1 MEVDEPFR
9 GIRVILVADF
19 KQTLPIV
26 RKANQLSQV
35 RACIKSSDH
44 TWNLFK
50 NNQYSSTKNMRVEIG
65 ELEQEIEKMKEFKVF
80 LGRVGTGIL
89 PPNAIDKIA
98 LPDKV
103 VESDF
108 ELEEEMQDIVI
119 EYVFGNIND
128 HVNNT
133 QYMMDNVILCPLNK
147 SVREINEKIVEK
159 MHTTEYA
166 SYAADTRSQESPE
179 IPVEFLDTM
188 DIPDL
193 PLYELRLKKKLL
205 RW

>member
-1 MEVDEPFR
+1 
-9 GIRVILVADF
+9 
-19 KQTLPIV
+19 
-26 RKANQLSQV
+26 
-35 RACIKSSDH
+35 
-44 TWNLFK
+44 
-50 NNQYSSTKNMRVEIG
+50 MRVEVG
-65 ELEQEIEKMKEFKVF
+65 ESGQEIEKMKEFKVF
-80 LGRVGTGIL
+80 LRRLGTGIL
-89 PPNAIDKIA
+89 SPNAEGNIT
-98 LPDKV
+98 LPDKM
-103 VESDF
+103 VEFDF
-108 ELEEEMQDIVI
+108 ESEEEMQDMAI
-119 EYVFGNIND
+119 EYLFGNIND